1 MSAMATLTKTDHGP
15 APLVS
20 VVIPTYN
27 RLERLRHLLEALAA
41 QSYPAD
47 RFEVVVVSDGSTDGT
62 DEYLRAEPARP
73 VTFATQPNAGPAAA
87 RNLGVEL
94 ASGALIVFI
103 DDDVVPAPQLVAE
116 HVASHETGE
125 EPLVVI
131 GPMLSPPDH
140 TMSAWI
146 AWEQEMLYK
155 QYAAMIEGRYPAT
168 ARQFYTG
175 NSSIARAGFL
185 ETGGFDTRFR
195 RAEDLELAGRLED
208 AGYHFAYNHRA
219 AGYHYADRP
228 FASWLRNAHEYGVA
242 DAQMMRLPARRSVRA
257 IVRAGFRERNAAVR
271 SVIRVCLGHGSIDRV
286 MKTVL
291 RGTIAL
297 GRPTGAQRPTRYALS
312 GLYALTYYG
321 GVGAELGLPAFDE
334 LVADRPPEAAV
345 VPTCSPPSAS

>member
-1 MSAMATLTKTDHGP
+1 MTAMASSTTAHHGP

-27 RLERLRHLLEALAA
+27 RLARLRHLLEALAA

-73 VTFATQPNAGPAAA
+73 VTFATQSNAGPAAA

-116 HVASHETGE
+116 HVASHEAGE
-125 EPLVVI
+125 QPQVVI
-131 GPMLSPPDH
+131 GPMLTPADH
-140 TMSAWI
+140 TMPAWI

-155 QYAAMIEGRYPAT
+155 QYAAMVQGRYPAT

-175 NSSIARAGFL
+175 NSSISRAGFL
-185 ETGGFDTRFR
+185 EVGGFDTAFR

-208 AGYHFAYNHRA
+208 AGYHFAYNPRA
-219 AGYHYADRP
+219 AGFHYADRP
-228 FASWLRNAHEYGVA
+228 FASWLRNAHDYGVA
-242 DAQMMRLPARRSVRA
+242 DGLMMRLPARRSVRA
-257 IVRAGFRERNAAVR
+257 IVRAGFRDRHV
-271 SVIRVCLGHGSIDRV
+271 VIRRMIRLCLSHRPIDSIV
-286 MKTVL
+286 KTGL
-291 RGTIAL
+291 RSAIYL
-297 GRPTGAQRPTRYALS
+297 GRSTGAQRLTRYALS
-312 GLYALTYYG
+312 GLYALTYYDG
-321 GVGAELGLPAFDE
+321 LAAELGLPAFDE
-334 LVADRPPEAAV
+334 LVADRSPSAAV
-345 VPTCSPPSAS
+345 AQAC